1 MGIASM
7 SQGLSQNEEAAW
19 KALSHENYKIEYP
32 SQWELDES
40 GQMGA
45 AFILFSPQS
54 RETDN
59 FKENVNLL
67 IQDLSAYDL
76 TLDQYVEVS
85 EGQVKTLMTDGH
97 ILMSERNTTEEREFH
112 KMIYTGKQ
120 GIFNLKFQQFFWML
134 DKKAYVIT
142 LTCEES
148 EFDKY
153 LETGER
159 ILKSFVIE

>member
-1 MGIASM
+1 
-7 SQGLSQNEEAAW
+7 
-19 KALSHENYKIEYP
+19 
-32 SQWELDES
+32 
-40 GQMGA
+40 
-45 AFILFSPQS
+45 
-54 RETDN
+54 
-59 FKENVNLL
+59 
-67 IQDLSAYDL
+67 LSAYDL

-148 EFDKY
+148 E
-153 LETGER
+153 
-159 ILKSFVIE
+159 LKINTHL